1 MSRWKI
7 LLSLFLLVLI
17 AIPGIAAEN
26 RLPVFVS
33 ILPQQYFVQQIG
45 GDHVDVQVMVQPG
58 ASPATY
64 EPRPRQMTALA
75 DARLYF
81 SIGVAF
87 ETVWLDKIMAA
98 NPSMTLV
105 RTDDGIEKIPMAA
118 HHHDAEE
125 AHQHDA
131 EEAHHE
137 ADAHHAGNPG
147 DERGEH
153 GILDPHIWLSP
164 PLVRLQ
170 AGTILNALTAADP
183 GRSKNYETNYRRFVN
198 EIDALDR
205 DLKTLFSGKEGLPFM
220 VFHPAWG
227 YFAQAYG
234 LKQVPIEIEGKDPK
248 PAQLQVMIENART
261 QGIRVVFVQPQFSV
275 KRAELV
281 AREIGGQVTFADPLA
296 LDWLTN
302 LRAVAG
308 KFEAALQ

>member
-1 MSRWKI
+1 MNRWKI
-7 LLSLFLLVLI
+7 LISIWFLMVI
-17 AIPGIAAEN
+17 AIPGIAAES

-33 ILPQQYFVQQIG
+33 IVPQQYFVQQIG

-75 DARLYF
+75 GARLYF

-87 ETVWLDKIMAA
+87 ESVWLDKIMAA
-98 NPSMTLV
+98 NPAMTLV
-105 RTDDGIEKIPMAA
+105 RTDAGIRKIPMAT
-118 HHHDAEE
+118 HHHGEE
-125 AHQHDA
+125 T
-131 EEAHHE
+131 HHE
-137 ADAHHAGNPG
+137 
-147 DERGEH
+147 GEETH
-153 GILDPHIWLSP
+153 GESSHDGILDPHIWLSP
-164 PLVRLQ
+164 PLVRQQ
-170 AGTILNALTAADP
+170 AGTILEALTAADP
-183 GRSKNYETNYRRFVN
+183 GRSNDYETNYRRFVN

-205 DLKTLFSGKEGLPFM
+205 DLKTLFAGKEGLPFM

-234 LKQVPIEIEGKDPK
+234 LTQVPIEVEGKDPK

-281 AREIGGQVTFADPLA
+281 AREIGGQVVFADPLA

>member
-1 MSRWKI
+1 MNRWKI
-7 LLSLFLLVLI
+7 IISLWFLMVI
-17 AIPGIAAEN
+17 AIPSMAASD

-33 ILPQQYFVQQIG
+33 VLPQQYFVQQIG

-75 DARLYF
+75 GARLYF

-87 ETVWLDKIMAA
+87 ESVWLDKIMAA
-98 NPSMTLV
+98 NPAMTLV
-105 RTDDGIEKIPMAA
+105 RTDAGIQKIPMAT
-118 HHHDAEE
+118 HHHG
-125 AHQHDA
+125 

-137 ADAHHAGNPG
+137 
-147 DERGEH
+147 GEENH
-153 GILDPHIWLSP
+153 GESSHDGILDPHIWLSP
-164 PLVRLQ
+164 PLVRQQ
-170 AGTILNALTAADP
+170 AGTILSALTAADP
-183 GRSKNYETNYRRFVN
+183 GRSEDYDANYRRFVAA
-198 EIDALDR
+198 IDDLDR

-234 LKQVPIEIEGKDPK
+234 LTQVPIEIEGKDPK
-248 PAQLQVMIENART
+248 PAQLQVMIENARA

-281 AREIGGQVTFADPLA
+281 AREIGGQVAFADPLA
-296 LDWLTN
+296 PDWLTN

-308 KFEAALQ
+308 KFKAALQ

>member
-1 MSRWKI
+1 MG
-7 LLSLFLLVLI
+7 I
-17 AIPGIAAEN
+17 AIPGIAAED

-45 GDHVDVQVMVQPG
+45 GDHVDVQVMVSPG

-75 DARLYF
+75 GARLYF

-98 NPSMTLV
+98 NPTMTLV
-105 RTDDGIEKIPMAA
+105 RTDAGIQKIAMAT
-118 HHHDAEE
+118 HHHGEE
-125 AHQHDA
+125 T
-131 EEAHHE
+131 HHE
-137 ADAHHAGNPG
+137 
-147 DERGEH
+147 GEENH
-153 GILDPHIWLSP
+153 GESSQDGILDPHIWLSP
-164 PLVRLQ
+164 PLVRQQ
-170 AGTILNALTAADP
+170 AGTILKALTAADP
-183 GRSKNYETNYRRFVN
+183 GRSKAYETNYRRFVN
-198 EIDALDR
+198 EIDALDS
-205 DLKTLFSGKEGLPFM
+205 DLKTLFADKEGLPFM

-281 AREIGGQVTFADPLA
+281 AREIGGQVAFADPLA

>member
-1 MSRWKI
+1 MNRWKI
-7 LLSLFLLVLI
+7 LLLLWLLVGI

-45 GDHVDVQVMVQPG
+45 GDHVDVQVMVSPG

-81 SIGVAF
+81 AIGVAF

-98 NPSMTLV
+98 NPTMTLV
-105 RTDDGIEKIPMAA
+105 RTDAGIQKIPMAT
-118 HHHDAEE
+118 HHHG
-125 AHQHDA
+125 

-137 ADAHHAGNPG
+137 
-147 DERGEH
+147 GEENH
-153 GILDPHIWLSP
+153 GESSHDGILDPHIWLSP
-164 PLVRLQ
+164 PLVRQQ
-170 AGTILNALTAADP
+170 AGTILTALTAADP
-183 GRSKNYETNYRRFVN
+183 SRSKDYASNYRRFVAA
-198 EIDALDR
+198 IDDLDR
-205 DLKTLFSGKEGLPFM
+205 DLKTLFSGQEGLPFM

-234 LKQVPIEIEGKDPK
+234 LEQVPIEIEGKDPK

-261 QGIRVVFVQPQFSV
+261 EGIRVVFVQPQFSV

-281 AREIGGQVTFADPLA
+281 AREIGGQVAVADPLA

-302 LRAVAG
+302 LRAVAD
-308 KFEAALQ
+308 KFKAALQ

>member
-1 MSRWKI
+1 MNRWKI
-7 LLSLFLLVLI
+7 LVFLWLLVGI

-45 GDHVDVQVMVQPG
+45 GDHVDVQVMVSPG

-75 DARLYF
+75 DTRLYF
-81 SIGVAF
+81 AIGVAF

-98 NPSMTLV
+98 NPTMTLV
-105 RTDDGIEKIPMAA
+105 RTDAGIQKIPMAT
-118 HHHDAEE
+118 HHHG
-125 AHQHDA
+125 

-137 ADAHHAGNPG
+137 
-147 DERGEH
+147 GEENH
-153 GILDPHIWLSP
+153 GESSHDGILDPHIWLSP
-164 PLVRLQ
+164 PLVRQQ
-170 AGTILNALTAADP
+170 AGTILTALTAADP
-183 GRSKNYETNYRRFVN
+183 SRSKYYASNYRRFVAA
-198 EIDALDR
+198 IDDLDR
-205 DLKTLFSGKEGLPFM
+205 DLKTLFSGQEGLPFM

-234 LKQVPIEIEGKDPK
+234 LEQVPIEIEGKDPK

-261 QGIRVVFVQPQFSV
+261 EGIRVVFVQPQFSV

-281 AREIGGQVTFADPLA
+281 AREIGGQVAVADPLA

-302 LRAVAG
+302 LRAVAD
-308 KFEAALQ
+308 KFKAALQ

>member
-1 MSRWKI
+1 MNRWKI
-7 LLSLFLLVLI
+7 LISLWFLLGI
-17 AIPGIAAEN
+17 AIPGIAAEA

-45 GDHVDVQVMVQPG
+45 GAHVDVQVMVQPG

-75 DARLYF
+75 GARLYF

-98 NPSMTLV
+98 NPVMKVV
-105 RTDDGIEKIPMAA
+105 RTDAGIRKIPMAT
-118 HHHDAEE
+118 HHHEE
-125 AHQHDA
+125 
-131 EEAHHE
+131 
-137 ADAHHAGNPG
+137 DAHHDEGDDPG
-147 DERGEH
+147 RPVEH

-164 PLVRLQ
+164 PLVRQQ
-170 AGTILNALTAADP
+170 AGTIISALTAADP
-183 GRSKNYETNYRRFVN
+183 SHSEDYEANYRRFVN

-205 DLKTLFSGKEGLPFM
+205 SLKTLFSGKEGLPFM

-227 YFAQAYG
+227 YFAQTYG

-248 PAQLQVMIENART
+248 PAQLRVMIENART

-281 AREIGGQVTFADPLA
+281 AREIGGQVAVADPLA

-302 LRAVAG
+302 LRAVAD
-308 KFEAALQ
+308 KFKAALQ

>member
-1 MSRWKI
+1 MG
-7 LLSLFLLVLI
+7 I
-17 AIPGIAAEN
+17 AIPSMAASD

-45 GDHVDVQVMVQPG
+45 GDHVDVQVMVSPG

-105 RTDDGIEKIPMAA
+105 RTDDGIEKIPMAT
-118 HHHDAEE
+118 HHHDA
-125 AHQHDA
+125 DA
-131 EEAHHE
+131 AHHE
-137 ADAHHAGNPG
+137 GDAHHTANPD

-164 PLVRLQ
+164 PLVRQQ
-170 AGTILNALTAADP
+170 AGTILKALTAADP
-183 GRSKNYETNYRRFVN
+183 DRSKDYETNYRRFVN

-234 LKQVPIEIEGKDPK
+234 LTQVPIEIEGKDPK
-248 PAQLQVMIENART
+248 PAQLQVMIENARA

-281 AREIGGQVTFADPLA
+281 AREIGGQVAFADPLA

-308 KFEAALQ
+308 KFRAALQ

>member
-1 MSRWKI
+1 MNRWKI
-7 LLSLFLLVLI
+7 LISLWFLMGI
-17 AIPGIAAEN
+17 AIPGTAAED

-33 ILPQQYFVQQIG
+33 ILPQQYVVQQIG
-45 GDHVDVQVMVQPG
+45 GAHVDAQVMVSPG

-64 EPRPRQMTALA
+64 EPKPRQMTALA
-75 DARLYF
+75 GARLYF

-87 ETVWLDKIMAA
+87 ESVWLDKIMVA
-98 NPSMTLV
+98 NPAMTLV
-105 RTDDGIEKIPMAA
+105 RTDAGIRKMPMAT
-118 HHHDAEE
+118 HHHG
-125 AHQHDA
+125 

-137 ADAHHAGNPG
+137 GEENHGEPAH
-147 DERGEH
+147 D
-153 GILDPHIWLSP
+153 GIRDPHIWLSP
-164 PLVRLQ
+164 PLVRQQ

-183 GRSKNYETNYRRFVN
+183 SHSKDYETNYQHFVAA
-198 EIDALDR
+198 IDDLDR

-248 PAQLQVMIENART
+248 PAQLRVMIENART

-281 AREIGGQVTFADPLA
+281 AREIGGEVVFADPLA
-296 LDWLTN
+296 LDWLAN

-308 KFEAALQ
+308 KFAAALQ

>member
-1 MSRWKI
+1 MNRWKI
-7 LLSLFLLVLI
+7 LLGAWMVIGI
-17 AIPGIAAEN
+17 AIPSMAAN
-26 RLPVFVS
+26 DRLPVFVS

-45 GDHVDVQVMVQPG
+45 GAHVDVQVMVSPG

-75 DARLYF
+75 EARLYF

-87 ETVWLDKIMAA
+87 ESAWLEKIMAA
-98 NPSMTLV
+98 NPTMTLV
-105 RTDDGIEKIPMAA
+105 RTDAGIKKIPMAT
-118 HHHDAEE
+118 HHHHGE
-125 AHQHDA
+125 
-131 EEAHHE
+131 
-137 ADAHHAGNPG
+137 DAHHDDGDDPG
-147 DERGEH
+147 KPGEH

-164 PLVRLQ
+164 PLVRQQ

-183 GRSKNYETNYRRFVN
+183 GRSKDYEINYRRFVAA
-198 EIDALDR
+198 IDDLDR

-234 LKQVPIEIEGKDPK
+234 LTQVPIEIEGKDPK

-261 QGIRVVFVQPQFSV
+261 RGIRVVFVQPQFSV

-281 AREIGGQVTFADPLA
+281 AREIGGQVAVADPLA

-302 LRAVAG
+302 LRAVAD
-308 KFEAALQ
+308 KFKTALQ

>member
-1 MSRWKI
+1 MNRWKI
-7 LLSLFLLVLI
+7 LISLWFVMGI
-17 AIPGIAAEN
+17 AIPGMAASD

-33 ILPQQYFVQQIG
+33 VLPQQYFVQQIG
-45 GDHVDVQVMVQPG
+45 GQHVDVQVMVQPG

-87 ETVWLDKIMAA
+87 EAVWLDKITAA
-98 NPSMTLV
+98 NPSMTVV

-125 AHQHDA
+125 AH
-131 EEAHHE
+131 HE
-137 ADAHHAGNPG
+137 ADAHHAANPG

-164 PLVRLQ
+164 PLVRQQ
-170 AGTILNALTAADP
+170 AGTILKALTAADP
-183 GRSKNYETNYRRFVN
+183 GRSKDYETNYRRFVY

-234 LKQVPIEIEGKDPK
+234 LTQVPIEIEGKDPK

-281 AREIGGQVTFADPLA
+281 AREIGGQVAVADPLA

-308 KFEAALQ
+308 KFKAALQ

>member
-1 MSRWKI
+1 MNRWKI
-7 LLSLFLLVLI
+7 IISLWFLMGI
-17 AIPGIAAEN
+17 AIPSMAASD

-33 ILPQQYFVQQIG
+33 VLPQQYFVQQIG

-75 DARLYF
+75 GARLYF

-87 ETVWLDKIMAA
+87 ESVWLDKIMAA
-98 NPSMTLV
+98 NPAMTLV
-105 RTDDGIEKIPMAA
+105 RTDAGILKIPMAA
-118 HHHDAEE
+118 HHHG
-125 AHQHDA
+125 

-137 ADAHHAGNPG
+137 
-147 DERGEH
+147 GEENH
-153 GILDPHIWLSP
+153 GESSHDGILDPHIWLSP
-164 PLVRLQ
+164 PLVRQQ
-170 AGTILNALTAADP
+170 AGTILSALTAADP
-183 GRSKNYETNYRRFVN
+183 GRSKDYDANYRRFVAA
-198 EIDALDR
+198 IDDLDR

-234 LKQVPIEIEGKDPK
+234 LTQVPIEIEGKDPK
-248 PAQLQVMIENART
+248 PAQLQVMIENARA

-281 AREIGGQVTFADPLA
+281 AREIGGQVAFADPLA
-296 LDWLTN
+296 PDWLTN

-308 KFEAALQ
+308 KFKAALQ

>member
-1 MSRWKI
+1 MNRWNI
-7 LLSLFLLVLI
+7 LISLWFLMGI
-17 AIPGIAAEN
+17 AIPSVAASD

-33 ILPQQYFVQQIG
+33 VLPQQYFVQQIG
-45 GDHVDVQVMVQPG
+45 GDHVDVQVMVSPG

-75 DARLYF
+75 GARLYF

-87 ETVWLDKIMAA
+87 ESVWLDKIMAA
-98 NPSMTLV
+98 NPAMTLV
-105 RTDDGIEKIPMAA
+105 RTDAGIQKIPMAT
-118 HHHDAEE
+118 HHHGE
-125 AHQHDA
+125 
-131 EEAHHE
+131 
-137 ADAHHAGNPG
+137 DAHHDEGGDPG
-147 DERGEH
+147 RAGEH

-164 PLVRLQ
+164 PLVRQQ
-170 AGTILNALTAADP
+170 AGTILSALTAADP
-183 GRSKNYETNYRRFVN
+183 GRSKDYDANYRRFVAA
-198 EIDALDR
+198 IDDLDR

-234 LKQVPIEIEGKDPK
+234 LTQVPIEIEGKDPK
-248 PAQLQVMIENART
+248 PAQLQDMIENARA

-281 AREIGGQVTFADPLA
+281 AREIGGQVAFADPLA
-296 LDWLTN
+296 PDWLTN

-308 KFEAALQ
+308 KFKAALQ